1 MRPYVTVLTEN
12 PGDRHKDKGCF
23 FWPICDICLVANL
36 VQSAFSTSLLSDLR
50 DWEDPSC
57 LFLATGSCAFV
68 GFWVWVW
75 FAKRILSPRQFRFV
89 ISPVSG
95 IFCPVIEIRTIS
107 QTNRVLRKQL
117 KMKYNNYKL
126 PRKSPIHSVQSLKGI
141 ALIKDKIK
149 SGFEYLNPVAVP
161 IKNGQ

>member
-1 MRPYVTVLTEN
+1 MLHIFFKKISNIVQQTLYRGLLIHNTIRNKEWNIPFTLVFQSETFSHKSVVFNWDQENLSLPCHRMPTNLTLLLQTTTTTMRPYVTVLTEN

-75 FAKRILSPRQFRFV
+75 FAKRILSP
-89 ISPVSG
+89 PV
-95 IFCPVIEIRTIS
+95 
-107 QTNRVLRKQL
+107 
-117 KMKYNNYKL
+117 
-126 PRKSPIHSVQSLKGI
+126 
-141 ALIKDKIK
+141 
-149 SGFEYLNPVAVP
+149 
-161 IKNGQ
+161 